1 MTVTNKRAMILPV
14 AGFSFPLPG
23 WTRAVL
29 RFLPPTRGIASAR
42 QIIVG
47 ASLAKV
53 IPLLAGELLVGLV
66 YILLGYGLFR
76 WFEFQA
82 KRRGAL
88 EAM

>member
-1 MTVTNKRAMILPV
+1 V
-14 AGFSFPLPG
+14 F
-23 WTRAVL
+23 

-42 QIIVG
+42 QIIAG
-47 ASLAKV
+47 ASLAKMP
-53 IPLLAGELLVGLV
+53 PLLASELLVGLV
-66 YILLGYGLFR
+66 YICLGYSLFR